1 MQLYGRME
9 DIPRLLL
16 AAHNISSNLL
26 VRGLPFKHRRKQI
39 IYYIL
44 TCSSQML
51 ICLPQIS
58 TDVLND
64 CIMAWTQEAHTVEGV
79 GRLTSLN

>member
-9 DIPRLLL
+9 DNPRLLL

-26 VRGLPFKHRRKQI
+26 VRGLPFKHTRKQI
-39 IYYIL
+39 IYFIL

-51 ICLPQIS
+51 IYLLQIS
-58 TDVLND
+58 VNVLND
-64 CIMAWTQEAHTVEGV
+64 CIMAWRQEAHTVGPV
-79 GRLTSLN
+79 GRLTGQN